1 MYNIFLCYRRGAG
14 SQGSLLAARL
24 YDELGS
30 IEDFKPFYAPQ
41 VVEPGDNFR
50 QVSLNAIA
58 GVKVFILL
66 LTPGF
71 FDECSNDDDP
81 VRAEIQ
87 TALDDQHIRFIS
99 ICLPGFDA
107 AQEFTKSVRACF
119 QGAFADR
126 IEHIAYAQ
134 CSDPKSFNVAD
145 VLEKPIRKLFC
156 LYDDEKREQG
166 ASTMR
171 TKGEDIADDR
181 LTIENGV
188 LVKCDKKAKGRLII
202 PDCVTR
208 IGDYAFD
215 DCDSLTS
222 VAIPDSV
229 TSIGEAA
236 FRGCDSLEKLTV
248 ASGNPKYHSAGNCV
262 IETAVK
268 TLVVGCKSSVIPDDG
283 SVTSIGERA
292 FCQCDSLTSIT
303 IPDSVTSI
311 GDIAFSM
318 CHSLTSITIPDS
330 VTSIGHSAFHDCRSL
345 VSVILPR
352 SVAGIRHGA
361 FYNCHSLISI
371 TIPNGV
377 TSIEDSAFH
386 YCTSLTSVTIP
397 NSVTRIGD
405 YAFKDCTSLTSITI
419 ANGVMSIGYET
430 FAGCTSLTAVRIPDS
445 VKSIGRGAFYNCASL
460 TSVNIGNGVT
470 SIGHYAFHDCDSLT
484 SVIIGNGV
492 TSIGVGAF
500 YNCCAL
506 TSVAFKGTVA
516 EWNRIAMEEDEDE
529 GCWDDWFEG
538 CEVEEIKCVNG
549 RTTRINGED
558 ITDDRLTIENGVL
571 VKCDKKAEGRL
582 IIPYGVT
589 SIGGSAFEGCTSL
602 TSVTIG
608 DSVTSIGNYAFS
620 GCRTLASVA
629 IPSGVTSI
637 GKGAFIGCDSLAT
650 LTVDDS
656 NIVYHSA
663 DNCMIETT
671 AGTLIQGCKNSIIP
685 ADGSVTSIG
694 DWAFGGCYSL
704 TSVTIPDSVTNIKDG
719 AFSGCTS
726 LTSVTIGNSVT
737 SIGVCAFSGCT
748 SLTSV
753 TIPDSVTSIGY
764 HAFSGCTSLTSV
776 TIPDSVT
783 SIGRDA
789 FGECTSLESVYIT
802 DIGKWVAIGFDSS
815 FGNCDA
821 NPLYY
826 AGNLYLNGE
835 LVTDL
840 VIPDG
845 VTSIGYYAFRNCKS
859 LTSVTIPDGVE
870 SIGIEAFSGCTS
882 LTSVTIGNSVTSIGD
897 YAFYNCNSLTSVTIG
912 KGVKFIDWDAF
923 RDCKSLSSVTF
934 EGTKAEWKAVRIG
947 WSRAKRPLKK
957 VECVDGKVR
966 I

>member
-470 SIGHYAFHDCDSLT
+470 SIGHYAFEDCDSLT

-549 RTTRINGED
+549 RATRINGED

-602 TSVTIG
+602 TSITIPE
-608 DSVTSIGNYAFS
+608 SVTSIGNYAFS

-637 GKGAFIGCDSLAT
+637 GEGAFIGCDSLAT

-694 DWAFGGCYSL
+694 GWAFSWCTSL
-704 TSVTIPDSVTNIKDG
+704 TSVTIPD
-719 AFSGCTS
+719 
-726 LTSVTIGNSVT
+726 SVT

-753 TIPDSVTSIGY
+753 TIGNGVTSIGY
-764 HAFSGCTSLTSV
+764 YAFRNCKSLTSV

-802 DIGKWVAIGFDSS
+802 DIVKWVAIDFAEYD
-815 FGNCDA
+815 D

-840 VIPDG
+840 VIPDS

-859 LTSVTIPDGVE
+859 LTSVTIPDSVE

-882 LTSVTIGNSVTSIGD
+882 LTSVTIGNGVTSIGQ
-897 YAFYNCNSLTSVTIG
+897 YAFYGCTSLTSVTIG
-912 KGVKFIDWDAF
+912 NGVKFIDWDAF

>member
-1 MYNIFLCYRRGAG
+1 MYKDKMYNIFLCYRRGAG

-166 ASTMR
+166 ASTTQ

-445 VKSIGRGAFYNCASL
+445 VKSIGRGAFA
-460 TSVNIGNGVT
+460 
-470 SIGHYAFHDCDSLT
+470 
-484 SVIIGNGV
+484 
-492 TSIGVGAF
+492 
-500 YNCCAL
+500 
-506 TSVAFKGTVA
+506 
-516 EWNRIAMEEDEDE
+516 
-529 GCWDDWFEG
+529 
-538 CEVEEIKCVNG
+538 
-549 RTTRINGED
+549 
-558 ITDDRLTIENGVL
+558 
-571 VKCDKKAEGRL
+571 
-582 IIPYGVT
+582 
-589 SIGGSAFEGCTSL
+589 
-602 TSVTIG
+602 
-608 DSVTSIGNYAFS
+608 
-620 GCRTLASVA
+620 
-629 IPSGVTSI
+629 
-637 GKGAFIGCDSLAT
+637 
-650 LTVDDS
+650 
-656 NIVYHSA
+656 
-663 DNCMIETT
+663 
-671 AGTLIQGCKNSIIP
+671 
-685 ADGSVTSIG
+685 
-694 DWAFGGCYSL
+694 
-704 TSVTIPDSVTNIKDG
+704 
-719 AFSGCTS
+719 
-726 LTSVTIGNSVT
+726 
-737 SIGVCAFSGCT
+737 
-748 SLTSV
+748 
-753 TIPDSVTSIGY
+753 
-764 HAFSGCTSLTSV
+764 
-776 TIPDSVT
+776 
-783 SIGRDA
+783 
-789 FGECTSLESVYIT
+789 
-802 DIGKWVAIGFDSS
+802 
-815 FGNCDA
+815 
-821 NPLYY
+821 
-826 AGNLYLNGE
+826 
-835 LVTDL
+835 
-840 VIPDG
+840 
-845 VTSIGYYAFRNCKS
+845 
-859 LTSVTIPDGVE
+859 
-870 SIGIEAFSGCTS
+870 
-882 LTSVTIGNSVTSIGD
+882 
-897 YAFYNCNSLTSVTIG
+897 
-912 KGVKFIDWDAF
+912 
-923 RDCKSLSSVTF
+923 
-934 EGTKAEWKAVRIG
+934 
-947 WSRAKRPLKK
+947 
-957 VECVDGKVR
+957 
-966 I
+966 

>member
-1 MYNIFLCYRRGAG
+1 MYKDKMYNIFLCYRRGAG

-330 VTSIGHSAFHDCRSL
+330 VTSIGHSAF
-345 VSVILPR
+345 
-352 SVAGIRHGA
+352 
-361 FYNCHSLISI
+361 
-371 TIPNGV
+371 
-377 TSIEDSAFH
+377 
-386 YCTSLTSVTIP
+386 
-397 NSVTRIGD
+397 
-405 YAFKDCTSLTSITI
+405 
-419 ANGVMSIGYET
+419 
-430 FAGCTSLTAVRIPDS
+430 
-445 VKSIGRGAFYNCASL
+445 YNCASL
-460 TSVNIGNGVT
+460 TSVTIGNGVT
-470 SIGHYAFHDCDSLT
+470 SIGDNAFD
-484 SVIIGNGV
+484 
-492 TSIGVGAF
+492 
-500 YNCCAL
+500 
-506 TSVAFKGTVA
+506 
-516 EWNRIAMEEDEDE
+516 
-529 GCWDDWFEG
+529 
-538 CEVEEIKCVNG
+538 
-549 RTTRINGED
+549 
-558 ITDDRLTIENGVL
+558 
-571 VKCDKKAEGRL
+571 
-582 IIPYGVT
+582 
-589 SIGGSAFEGCTSL
+589 
-602 TSVTIG
+602 
-608 DSVTSIGNYAFS
+608 
-620 GCRTLASVA
+620 
-629 IPSGVTSI
+629 
-637 GKGAFIGCDSLAT
+637 
-650 LTVDDS
+650 
-656 NIVYHSA
+656 
-663 DNCMIETT
+663 
-671 AGTLIQGCKNSIIP
+671 
-685 ADGSVTSIG
+685 
-694 DWAFGGCYSL
+694 
-704 TSVTIPDSVTNIKDG
+704 
-719 AFSGCTS
+719 GCTS
-726 LTSVTIGNSVT
+726 LTSVTIGNGVTDIGDNAFDGCTSLASITIPDSVTDIGDNAFDGCTSLTSVTIGNGVTSIGEAAFEGCDSLEKLTVASGNPKYHSAGNCVIEAATNTLIIGCKGSVIPDDGSVT
-737 SIGVCAFSGCT
+737 SIGGRAFQNCT

-753 TIPDSVTSIGY
+753 TIPDSVTSIGGY
-764 HAFSGCTSLTSV
+764 AFSGCVSLTSV
-776 TIPDSVT
+776 
-783 SIGRDA
+783 
-789 FGECTSLESVYIT
+789 
-802 DIGKWVAIGFDSS
+802 
-815 FGNCDA
+815 N
-821 NPLYY
+821 
-826 AGNLYLNGE
+826 
-835 LVTDL
+835 
-840 VIPDG
+840 
-845 VTSIGYYAFRNCKS
+845 
-859 LTSVTIPDGVE
+859 
-870 SIGIEAFSGCTS
+870 
-882 LTSVTIGNSVTSIGD
+882 
-897 YAFYNCNSLTSVTIG
+897 
-912 KGVKFIDWDAF
+912 
-923 RDCKSLSSVTF
+923 F
-934 EGTKAEWKAVRIG
+934 EGTKEQWYAVVKYSTWKNNC
-947 WSRAKRPLKK
+947 PLLTEVK
-957 VECVDGKVR
+957 CSDGTVSV
-966 I
+966 